1 MANCRAFM
9 SSIFPAL
16 ILILPL
22 IFSLNGEFVRFAEA
36 GKRRAQISDD
46 LDDVVDDEED
56 ESWKE
61 WGKKSTPSMDLDPSD
76 LSEMD
81 LPEIQS
87 EMMKRH
93 SGPVF
98 GFVKLRLGVK
108 RTQDVVTETAMKWT
122 KVIRTGGVEAKFMG
136 LDLTTIMFSMENGQ
150 NIPEVCFLLLLLFFF
165 FSFVPFF
172 HSTREGILLKE
183 FVLSQP
189 EAYELKIGDQVF
201 RRPGDPPLEEVV
213 EKLHEEKNKEEKNSH
228 TQNENNVKEEL

>member
-150 NIPEVCFLLLLLFFF
+150 NIPE
-165 FSFVPFF
+165 
-172 HSTREGILLKE
+172 LKE

-189 EAYELKIGDQVF
+189 EAYEIKIGDQVF
-201 RRPGDPPLEEVV
+201 QRPGDPPLEEVV

>member
-1 MANCRAFM
+1 MANCGAFM

-36 GKRRAQISDD
+36 GKRRVQISDD

-150 NIPEVCFLLLLLFFF
+150 NIPE
-165 FSFVPFF
+165 
-172 HSTREGILLKE
+172 LKE